1 MSTNQNV
8 LAGVRTAIEK
18 VIGEDW
24 VLDEEIT
31 GETSFADDLEME
43 SIEFV
48 ALAEILQL
56 AYGDQLDFVAWLSQK
71 DLDQIIGLTVG
82 DVVEFISECLS

>member
-1 MSTNQNV
+1 MNANQRV
-8 LAGVRTAIEK
+8 LEGVTTAIQT

-24 VLDEEIT
+24 ILEETIT
-31 GETSFADDLEME
+31 VDTSFADHLEME

-48 ALAEILQL
+48 ALAEELQTV
-56 AYGDQLDFVAWLSQK
+56 YGDQLDFVAWLSSK
-71 DLDQIIGLTVG
+71 DLDQIINLTVG